1 MSLLEVRDL
10 SVRFPVRGTILSRS
24 RTWLQAVDD
33 ANLDVD
39 AGSTLGLV
47 GESGCGKTTTA
58 RAILRLV
65 EPDGGSVTL
74 EGQDVR
80 ALDGSALRRFRRRMQ
95 VVFQDPMSSLDP
107 RRTAFQAVSEGLEV
121 HKICPPAQWR
131 EKVAGLFQRV
141 GLSAEHLDRHPH
153 EFSGGQRQRIG
164 IARALAVEPRL
175 LILDEPV
182 SALDVSV
189 QAQVL
194 NLLEDLREERGMGYL
209 FVAHDMGVVRH
220 FCDRIAVMYLGRI
233 VEEGPVEDVCRDP
246 LHPYTKLLIDSVP
259 TLGSGRGKGSM
270 ASGELPSPI
279 SPPSGCSFHPRCPFA
294 VPDCAIARP
303 ALVAVGETRRVA
315 CPRAL

>member
-1 MSLLEVRDL
+1 MSLLEVRNL
-10 SVRFPVRGTILSRS
+10 SVRFSVRGGLLPRS
-24 RTWLQAVDD
+24 RAWLQAVDD
-33 ANLDVD
+33 ASLDVD

-47 GESGCGKTTTA
+47 GESGCGKSTTA

-65 EPDGGSVTL
+65 EPDAGSVVL
-74 EGQDVR
+74 AGQDVR
-80 ALDGSALRRFRRRMQ
+80 AMRGAALRSFRRNMQ

-107 RRTAFQAVSEGLEV
+107 RRTALQAVSEGLEA
-121 HKICPPAQWR
+121 HGICPATEYR
-131 EKVAGLFQRV
+131 ERVAALFDRV

-194 NLLEDLREERGMGYL
+194 NLLEDLRNERGMGYL

-233 VEEGPVEDVCRDP
+233 VEEGPVEEVCRTP
-246 LHPYTKLLIDSVP
+246 MHPYTRLLIDSVP
-259 TLGSGRGKGSM
+259 ALGSGRKTVSV

-279 SPPSGCSFHPRCPFA
+279 APPTGCAFHPRCPMA
-294 VPDCAIARP
+294 IPSCATDRP
-303 ALVAVGETRRVA
+303 VLVAVAENRRLA
-315 CPRAL
+315 CPLAI